1 MQRGGEFDFRLGAD
15 MVVFHS
21 NQSTSG
27 QSGERDETMKILT
40 RSLVA
45 LAGICLLASAL
56 RAEEKIPN
64 MMADAKV
71 GDWIL
76 LEVQGGIQMKQ
87 EVEAVTPEQL
97 TLKIDTIMNGQ
108 VLSSM
113 SQQIK
118 RTQGEFT
125 EPSVVA
131 APDAPKPTITKGTAT
146 VKGKDLECWII
157 DMDVQGKKSRTY
169 MSKDVPITGI
179 VKSEFD
185 GQVSM
190 KLVDFGRK

>member
-1 MQRGGEFDFRLGAD
+1 
-15 MVVFHS
+15 
-21 NQSTSG
+21 
-27 QSGERDETMKILT
+27 MKTLT

-45 LAGICLLASAL
+45 LAGICLLAATL

-76 LEVQGGIQMKQ
+76 LEMQGGIQMKQ
-87 EVEAVTPEQL
+87 MVEAVTPEQL
-97 TLKIDTIMNGQ
+97 TLKIETIMNGQ
-108 VLSSM
+108 VLSSTV
-113 SQQIK
+113 QQIN

-125 EPSVVA
+125 DPGVTA
-131 APDAPKPTITKGTAT
+131 APNTPKPTITKGTIS

-157 DMDVQGKKSRTY
+157 EMDVQGKKSRTY

-179 VKSEFD
+179 VKTEFD
-185 GQVSM
+185 GKVVM
-190 KLVDFGRK
+190 NLVDFGRK